1 MMFQKKADGADP
13 MNALHDRLADRDVE
27 AAYRF
32 LRLFKTRPDL
42 DPVMHDL
49 MRAVAL
55 VAADMIGEDDE

>member
-1 MMFQKKADGADP
+1 MFQKKADGADP
-13 MNALHDRLADRDVE
+13 MYALLDRLADRDVE